1 MWIRNPRT
9 SRPRHTFTD
18 LSLLVQRKYDV
29 DKKYDYHLKTSMV
42 YFDDAEPEL
51 AAIMLADESGGARSI
66 SEKEWTGI
74 KEFFVRFCL

>member
-1 MWIRNPRT
+1 
-9 SRPRHTFTD
+9 
-18 LSLLVQRKYDV
+18 
-29 DKKYDYHLKTSMV
+29 MV

-51 AAIMLADESGGARSI
+51 AAIMLANESGAVRAI

>member
-1 MWIRNPRT
+1 
-9 SRPRHTFTD
+9 
-18 LSLLVQRKYDV
+18 
-29 DKKYDYHLKTSMV
+29 MV

>member
-1 MWIRNPRT
+1 VDLFYLLRKT
-9 SRPRHTFTD
+9 GHSFTD
-18 LSLLVQRKYDV
+18 LSLLVQSKYEV
-29 DKKYDYHLKTSMV
+29 DQKYDYHLKTSMV

-51 AAIMLADESGGARSI
+51 AAIMLANESGAVRAI